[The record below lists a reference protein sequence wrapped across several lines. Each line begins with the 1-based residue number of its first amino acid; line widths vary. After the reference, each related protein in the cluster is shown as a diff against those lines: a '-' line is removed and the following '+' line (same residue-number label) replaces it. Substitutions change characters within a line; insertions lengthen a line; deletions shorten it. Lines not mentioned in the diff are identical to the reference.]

1 MRRDDFTVIYSGN
14 IVQADLLKCLLEGK
28 GIQTFLEDE
37 FLGKMVPYAVA
48 AGGAGAVKVLIA
60 NSDLD
65 QARKMLK
72 TSWRTAGR
80 NDINTEVNC
89 GLEQMDK
96 PRHPQVIRTWKAE
109 HIRNVPETHH
119 GEKDYLL

>member
-37 FLGKMVPYAVA
+37 FLGKMVPYAAA

-65 QARKMLK
+65 QARKIVEDFVED
-72 TSWRTAGR
+72 SRT
-80 NDINTEVNC
+80 
-89 GLEQMDK
+89 
-96 PRHPQVIRTWKAE
+96 
-109 HIRNVPETHH
+109 
-119 GEKDYLL
+119 